1 MYRLLQ
7 PLLFLLPAEK
17 AHYVTLWLFKNALKV
32 SVLHSFLPIFKNK
45 KNSNSNTAPV
55 ELMGILFK
63 NRVGLAAGFDKNAAY
78 INEMAQLGF
87 GFIEVGTVTP
97 KPQKGN
103 PKPRLFRLKKDQALI
118 NRMGF
123 NNKGLEEVTSNLKR
137 VINDVVIGGNLG
149 KNKTTPNENATD
161 DYIKGFEALYPYVDY
176 FVVNVSSPNTPGLR
190 SLQEKKPLQNIL
202 HKIQKLNGQKKYSK
216 PVLLKIAPDLNE
228 DQLND
233 IVEIV
238 REENIPGIIATN
250 TTISRENLNTNKS
263 EIQKIGNGG
272 LSGKPIFDRTNWVL
286 TYLKKHLKNTVLI
299 GVGGIATPAN
309 ASQKFDI
316 GADLVQI
323 YSGMVYYGPH
333 LIKDI
338 LESN

>member
-1 MYRLLQ
+1 LYQLLR

-17 AHYVTLWLFKNALKV
+17 AHHITLWLFKNALKWPF
-32 SVLHSFLPIFKNK
+32 LRGFLPIFKNK
-45 KNSNSNTAPV
+45 KSIEPV
-55 ELMGILFK
+55 ETMGILFK

-103 PKPRLFRLKKDQALI
+103 SQPRLFRLKKDDALI

-123 NNKGLEEVTSNLKR
+123 NNNGLDEVVNNLKK
-137 VINDVVIGGNLG
+137 VTIDVVIGGNLG
-149 KNKTTPNENATD
+149 KNKITPNENAVD
-161 DYIKGFEALYPYVDY
+161 DYVKGFKALYAYVDY

-202 HKIQKLNGQKKYSK
+202 HQIQQLNGQKKYPK

-228 DQLND
+228 HQLND
-233 IVEIV
+233 IIEIV
-238 REENIPGIIATN
+238 NEEKISGVIATN
-250 TTISRENLNTNKS
+250 TTISRNNLNTN
-263 EIQKIGNGG
+263 ENVIQQIGNGG
-272 LSGKPIFDRTNWVL
+272 LSGKPIFSKANLVL
-286 TYLKKHLKNTVLI
+286 AYLKRNLENTVLI
-299 GVGGIATPAN
+299 GVGGIDSPESAN
-309 ASQKFDI
+309 KKFAI
-316 GADLVQI
+316 GADLIQI

-338 LESN
+338 IESE